1 MADIV
6 KIAVVIPD
14 SFTFSPILPDQKV
27 SLLQPY
33 LAQLD
38 DSKKVS
44 LTGDTSATFNFASG
58 AKTGYLC
65 DGTAQLSIVKNSS
78 VDLEFSICNSTGG
91 SAPYVLTGVTLKDLA
106 TNAPAGATFPVVEI
120 DINGTTSG
128 TLILKD
134 RPGSDP
140 TQATNYELWL
150 LVVNNQ
156 AQLGAIDPKIVNQA

>member
-14 SFTFSPILPDQKV
+14 TFTFSPILPNQTV
-27 SLLQPY
+27 TLLQPY
-33 LAQLD
+33 LVHLD

-44 LTGDTSATFNFASG
+44 LTGDTSTTFNFASG

-65 DGTAQLSIVKNSS
+65 DGTATLSIVKDSS
-78 VDLEFSICNSTGG
+78 VDLEFSVCTSTGAAA
-91 SAPYVLTGVTLKDLA
+91 SYVLTGVTLKDLS
-106 TNAPAGATFPVVEI
+106 TSAPAGTTFPVVEI
-120 DINGTTSG
+120 DFNGTTSG

-134 RPGSDP
+134 RPGSNP
-140 TQATNYELWL
+140 SQATSYELWL
-150 LVVNNQ
+150 LVMNNQ